1 MDKQEML
8 LKVAS
13 SDPSVNVLRAMY
25 KSAAFERGLAGFLKA
40 LKVHANPRPFIQA
53 LAEKRFDQW
62 DLIEQLLKRT
72 QRDLKKAGPMSV
84 DAATG
89 LFRMEQDAA
98 NAGAKWNRLVRNTYP
113 VGTPLLDDAR
123 ARAARL
129 YKHMADKAL
138 KRDAVTAGV
147 GLGATAGG
155 LYGANKL
162 LESQKTASLSKEAL
176 QTVDQ
181 QKAQQMRDN
190 HVDSRSIDNYQVQR
204 NANGPEWY
212 NPLDWIMNG
221 WRYLRNDNQFEQNR
235 ALLNEMSMERYNKR
249 LHDLNQRQAMA
260 YYNKQQAKK
269 QVQPAIINN
278 AR

>member
-1 MDKQEML
+1 MTKQDLMM
-8 LKVAS
+8 KVAS
-13 SDPSVNVLRAMY
+13 GDPAIVIIGSMY
-25 KSAAFERGLAGFLKA
+25 KSAAFEKGLKGLLKA
-40 LKVHANPRPFIQA
+40 FKVHTNPKDFIRA
-53 LAEKRFDQW
+53 LEEKRFDQW
-62 DLIEQLLKRT
+62 DLIDQLIKNTKRKFGKSNPIST
-72 QRDLKKAGPMSV
+72 EGAL
-84 DAATG
+84 G
-89 LFRMEQDAA
+89 LLRMQGDAA
-98 NAGAKWNRLVRNTYP
+98 NAASKYRIIGDNK
-113 VGTPLLDDAR
+113 D
-123 ARAARL
+123 RAARL
-129 YKHMADKAL
+129 YKYMADKAL
-138 KRDAVTAGV
+138 KRDAITAGV

-162 LESQKTASLSKEAL
+162 LESQKTASFNKEAL

-235 ALLNEMSMERYNKR
+235 ELLKDMSMKRYNKR

-269 QVQPAIINN
+269 QVQPAIVNN